1 MAPHRPGDLPDS
13 VHVLFR
19 LDPAEQVLPADRVQQ
34 GRMVGGHVPPDHPD
48 HLVIAIAS
56 GHEPALASDQLGHR
70 ASHLAF
76 TASVLPRCSRD
87 LGVLAPR
94 ANPDLRTARHRARRP
109 APGWPPARPPGPAAV
124 HLPGRQPPPPGP
136 PRRASRG
143 SVARTRPPRGRHPAQ
158 PAAVQAA
165 PGLRRR
171 HRGRTPHPPAV
182 PARRLARPPSP
193 PPGPPPPPPPHTP
206 APHAPH

>member
-76 TASVLPRCSRD
+76 TASVLPRCWRY

-109 APGWPPARPPGPAAV
+109 APGWPPPRPPGPAAV
-124 HLPGRQPPPPGP
+124 PLPCRHAPPPTPP
-136 PRRASRG
+136 PRA
-143 SVARTRPPRGRHPAQ
+143 PP
-158 PAAVQAA
+158 A
-165 PGLRRR
+165 PL
-171 HRGRTPHPPAV
+171 PHPQP
-182 PARRLARPPSP
+182 
-193 PPGPPPPPPPHTP
+193 
-206 APHAPH
+206 